1 MPGKRFASIGGTPI
15 GCLENQ
21 STCGY
26 YHNCQVVGLPV
37 LRAVRRREEVAIS
50 VYRGGRAT
58 TRPGG
63 VVPGVLHARAA
74 SLGRDE
80 LKRLIPEKLADILLG
95 LVARHPDLIEEVA
108 EEVLRAR
115 KSSPAVEAEDDSVM
129 VGACPAM
136 KAVFDRIRRFAN
148 VGAPVLISG
157 ESGTGKELA
166 AKAIHERSFFG
177 KGPFIAINCGGLPEN
192 LVASELFGYERGAF
206 TGATERR
213 IGRIEA
219 ADGGTL
225 FLDEVGDMP
234 LSLQPQLLRF
244 LQDMTFRR
252 VGGKELI
259 RVRLRIVTAT
269 NVNLEQAIRSGFFR
283 KDLYF
288 RLNVLRLE
296 LPALRERRGDM
307 DVLVHYVLRRVSEEH
322 GVACPRLSAAALEL
336 LQSYDWPGNVR
347 ELISAV
353 RRAVILFDGTMLEPR
368 DFVFLR
374 RDDLAIRPVG
384 DSAVVGRSTPRQQK
398 PSVDELRRALAANSN
413 NVTQTARQFGVSRV
427 TIYTWLKS
435 QSQSAP

>member
-1 MPGKRFASIGGTPI
+1 MPAS
-15 GCLENQ
+15 
-21 STCGY
+21 
-26 YHNCQVVGLPV
+26 
-37 LRAVRRREEVAIS
+37 
-50 VYRGGRAT
+50 
-58 TRPGG
+58 
-63 VVPGVLHARAA
+63 AA
-74 SLGRDE
+74 SLARGD
-80 LKRLIPEKLADILLG
+80 LKRLIPEKLADILIG
-95 LVARHPDLIEEVA
+95 LVARHPSLMEEVA
-108 EEVLRAR
+108 GEVLRAQ
-115 KSSPAVEAEDDSVM
+115 KSSPKAEPEDDSIM

-148 VGAPVLISG
+148 VAAPVLISG

-166 AKAIHERSFFG
+166 AKAIHERSSFA

-259 RVRLRIVTAT
+259 RVRLRVVTAT
-269 NVNLEQAIRSGFFR
+269 NVNLEQAIRDGHFR

-296 LPALRERRGDM
+296 LPALRDRKGDM
-307 DVLVHYVLRRVSEEH
+307 DLIVRYVLRRVSEEH
-322 GVACPRLSAAALEL
+322 GVVCPRLTDAALDL
-336 LQSYDWPGNVR
+336 LQGYDWPGNVR
-347 ELISAV
+347 ELISAI
-353 RRAVILFDGTMLEPR
+353 RRAVILGDGVSLEPR
-368 DFVFLR
+368 DFIFLH
-374 RDDLAIRPVG
+374 RDDLVIRPLGAVG
-384 DSAVVGRSTPRQQK
+384 SGRSAMRQRR
-398 PSVDELRRALAANSN
+398 PSAEDLRRALAANAN
-413 NVTQTARQFGVSRV
+413 NVTRTARHYGVSRV
-427 TIYTWLKS
+427 TIYAWLRS
-435 QSQSAP
+435 

>member
-1 MPGKRFASIGGTPI
+1 MHRD
-15 GCLENQ
+15 
-21 STCGY
+21 
-26 YHNCQVVGLPV
+26 
-37 LRAVRRREEVAIS
+37 
-50 VYRGGRAT
+50 GRAT
-58 TRPGG
+58 IGPVG
-63 VVPGVLHARAA
+63 VVSGLPHARAA
-74 SLGRDE
+74 SLAREE
-80 LKRLIPEKLADILLG
+80 LKHIIPEKLADILLG
-95 LVARHPDLIEEVA
+95 IVARHPDLIEEVA
-108 EEVLRAR
+108 DDVLRAR

-136 KAVFDRIRRFAN
+136 KAVFDRIRRFAK
-148 VGAPVLISG
+148 VDAPVLISG

-166 AKAIHERSFFG
+166 AKAIHERSSFG

-225 FLDEVGDMP
+225 FLDEIGDMP

-259 RVRLRIVTAT
+259 HVRLRVVTAT
-269 NVNLEQAIRSGFFR
+269 NVNLEQAIRGGFFR

-296 LPALRERRGDM
+296 LPALRERQGDM
-307 DVLVHYVLRRVSEEH
+307 DVLVRYVLRRVSEEH
-322 GVACPRLSAAALEL
+322 GVTCPRLSDSVLNL

-347 ELISAV
+347 EMISAM
-353 RRAVILFDGTMLEPR
+353 RRAVILCDGTALEAK
-368 DFVFLR
+368 DFAFLR
-374 RDDLAIRPVG
+374 RDDLTIRPAGEGALV
-384 DSAVVGRSTPRQQK
+384 SRPLLRQRK
-398 PSVDELRRALAANSN
+398 PSVDELRRALAANAN
-413 NVTQTARQFGVSRV
+413 NVTRTARQFGVSRV
-427 TIYTWLKS
+427 TIYTWLKNRADVRYGRDRPLS
-435 QSQSAP
+435 S